1 MFGTMMAT
9 ITNTKRRMLKDET
22 CDPGLRRDF
31 LRDFLV
37 TFLFFEKVSIFLM
50 SQIMSQFRWICVWRQ
65 LKDFEVFFKGKSWKN
80 SSVVLPGSKSVI

>member
-37 TFLFFEKVSIFLM
+37 TFYV
-50 SQIMSQFRWICVWRQ
+50 FREGLNLINVAQVPGNVANNVARDLSLAWR
-65 LKDFEVFFKGKSWKN
+65 SN
-80 SSVVLPGSKSVI
+80 